1 LEQNSSIVCILKAI
15 ERCKV
20 VEENKE
26 NNPFSKLDKPSF
38 IPLKDET

>member
-1 LEQNSSIVCILKAI
+1 
-15 ERCKV
+15 V